1 MPRTI
6 KETKLMCPD
15 EVLKYLRVNDIDHKQ
30 YTSEKESII
39 SKSDDSL
46 VLADVKETDQF
57 KVEVEVEV
65 PITLDTLITKAIAYT
80 ELDESEVFE
89 EHTIREIIES
99 GLFEGDIL
107 TIHLIDDDLNHIL
120 VWRKGEIL

>member
-6 KETKLMCPD
+6 KETKLMYPD
-15 EVLKYLRVNDIDHKQ
+15 ELLKYLRANDIDHKE
-30 YTSEKESII
+30 YTIEKGSTI
-39 SKSDDSL
+39 SKHYDNLFL
-46 VLADVKETDQF
+46 VGVKETDQF
-57 KVEVEVEV
+57 KVEVEV
-65 PITLDTLITKAIAYT
+65 PITLDTLITKSIAYT

-107 TIHLIDDDLNHIL
+107 TIHLIDADLNHIL

>member
-6 KETKLMCPD
+6 KETKLMYPD
-15 EVLKYLRVNDIDHKQ
+15 ELLKYLRVNDIDHKQ
-30 YTSEKESII
+30 YTSEEGSTI
-39 SKSDDSL
+39 SKSYDGL
-46 VLADVKETDQF
+46 FFTGVKENDQF
-57 KVEVEVEV
+57 KVEVDV

-107 TIHLIDDDLNHIL
+107 TIHLIDADLNHIL

>member
-1 MPRTI
+1 MPRII
-6 KETKLMCPD
+6 KETKLMYPD

-30 YTSEKESII
+30 YTSEKGSTI
-39 SKSDDSL
+39 SKSYDGLFL
-46 VLADVKETDQF
+46 VGVKETDQF
-57 KVEVEVEV
+57 KVEVEIA
-65 PITLDTLITKAIAYT
+65 ITLDTLITKAIAYT

>member
-6 KETKLMCPD
+6 KETKLMYPD

-46 VLADVKETDQF
+46 VLAGVKETDQF
-57 KVEVEVEV
+57 KVEVEV

-107 TIHLIDDDLNHIL
+107 TIHLIDADLNHIL
-120 VWRKGEIL
+120 VWRKGEVL

>member
-6 KETKLMCPD
+6 KETKLMYPD
-15 EVLKYLRVNDIDHKQ
+15 ELLKYLRVNDIDHRE
-30 YTSEKESII
+30 YTSEKGSTI
-39 SKSDDSL
+39 SKHYDNLFL
-46 VLADVKETDQF
+46 VGVKENDQF
-57 KVEVEVEV
+57 KVEVEV
-65 PITLDTLITKAIAYT
+65 PITLDTLITKSIAYT

-120 VWRKGEIL
+120 VWRKGEVL

>member
-6 KETKLMCPD
+6 KETKLMYPD
-15 EVLKYLRVNDIDHKQ
+15 ELLKYLRVNDIDHKQ
-30 YTSEKESII
+30 YTSEEGSTI
-39 SKSDDSL
+39 SKSYDSL
-46 VLADVKETDQF
+46 FFTGVKENDQF
-57 KVEVEVEV
+57 KVEVEIS
-65 PITLDTLITKAIAYT
+65 ITLDTLITKAIAYT